1 MHPNIEIDTNLLK
14 TAIESIN
21 TKINE
26 IEIISNE
33 LSILKQTFYALEE
46 YSDKLT
52 KDYNDFENSI
62 TLVITKLK
70 KVNNFITINVI
81 NNYNKLEESMRLS
94 IEDLKNILNNL

>member
-1 MHPNIEIDTNLLK
+1 MQSNIEIDTNLLK
-14 TAIESIN
+14 IAIESIN

-33 LSILKQTFYALEE
+33 LSILKQTFYDLEE

-70 KVNNFITINVI
+70 KVNNFIIVNVI

>member
-1 MHPNIEIDTNLLK
+1 MQSNIEIDTNLLK

-21 TKINE
+21 IKINE

-33 LSILKQTFYALEE
+33 LSTLKQTFYALEE

-81 NNYNKLEESMRLS
+81 NNYNKLEESMKLS

>member
-1 MHPNIEIDTNLLK
+1 MNSNIEIETNLLK

>member
-1 MHPNIEIDTNLLK
+1 MQSNIEIDTNLLK

-33 LSILKQTFYALEE
+33 LSTFKQTFYALEE

>member
-1 MHPNIEIDTNLLK
+1 MQSNIEIDTNLLK

-33 LSILKQTFYALEE
+33 LSTFKQTFYALEE

-94 IEDLKNILNNL
+94 IQDLKNILNNL

>member
-1 MHPNIEIDTNLLK
+1 MNSNIEIDTNLLK

>member
-1 MHPNIEIDTNLLK
+1 MQSNIEIETNLLK

>member
-1 MHPNIEIDTNLLK
+1 MINNIKIDTNLLK

-21 TKINE
+21 IKINE

-33 LSILKQTFYALEE
+33 LSTFKQTFYALEE

>member
-1 MHPNIEIDTNLLK
+1 MQSNIEIDTNLLK

>member
-1 MHPNIEIDTNLLK
+1 MNSNIEIDTNLLK

-26 IEIISNE
+26 IAIISND

-46 YSDKLT
+46 YADKLT
-52 KDYNDFENSI
+52 KDYNNFENSI

-70 KVNNFITINVI
+70 KVNNFITVNVI